1 VTNIKFAIDSHVCDI
16 HQYKKIKVFNCNVN
30 IFFNIQGIKSYLIP
44 KYVTIEAASTS
55 AAASYITKK
64 EPSNPTSRNNIRLNL
79 INRQTKTGLKTK

>member
-1 VTNIKFAIDSHVCDI
+1 LIATLVISTNIKT
-16 HQYKKIKVFNCNVN
+16 KIKVFNCNVN

-55 AAASYITKK
+55 AAARYITKK
-64 EPSNPTSRNNIRLNL
+64 EPSTPTSLNIRLNL